1 MPLTVTANS
10 LYDAKYPMYYSRT
23 NHILDCYGMWVGYEF
38 WSSIPEEYREII
50 DEVLGNWGKVAT
62 AACVEQEENE
72 IYPAYADH
80 DVTVVDLT
88 EEELAEF
95 RTYGEQVVLEQER
108 GDEVLAAIK
117 AVEDSLG

>member
-1 MPLTVTANS
+1 MKFSETGARWQRLP
-10 LYDAKYPMYYSRT
+10 
-23 NHILDCYGMWVGYEF
+23 
-38 WSSIPEEYREII
+38 
-50 DEVLGNWGKVAT
+50 
-62 AACVEQEENE
+62 
-72 IYPAYADH
+72 YADH

-95 RTYGEQVVLEQER
+95 RAYGEQVVLEQER